1 MNVQHSRSNIEHPIK
16 FILLIIAIVVSGCV
30 HMVKTDMDTYLK
42 NQEEFEGKQV
52 VFTTDLQD
60 LFERYDV
67 YRGKEIELTAPVTY
81 FGNWHFRT
89 WYLILDDGVN
99 EIRAYE
105 SEYRIYPD
113 RYAVYLM
120 RAAMRENGS
129 VTVRGRLERKGIEL
143 NRLFYKDYAVNTN
156 LKSNRNYFYY

>member
-1 MNVQHSRSNIEHPIK
+1 MNVQHPTPNIEHPIK
-16 FILLIIAIVVSGCV
+16 VVLLIIAIVVSGCV

-60 LFERYDV
+60 LFARYDM

-81 FGNWHFRT
+81 FGSWHFRT
-89 WYLILDDGVN
+89 WYLILDDGGN

-120 RAAMRENGS
+120 RAAMRENGR
-129 VTVRGRLERKGIEL
+129 VTVRGKLERKGIEL

-156 LKSNRNYFYY
+156 LKTDRNYFYY

>member
-1 MNVQHSRSNIEHPIK
+1 MKVV
-16 FILLIIAIVVSGCV
+16 LLIIAIVVSGCV

-60 LFERYDV
+60 LFARYDM

-81 FGNWHFRT
+81 FGSWHFRT
-89 WYLILDDGVN
+89 WYLILEDGEN

-129 VTVRGRLERKGIEL
+129 VTVRGKLERKGIEL
-143 NRLFYKDYAVNTN
+143 NRIFYKDYAVNTN
-156 LKSNRNYFYY
+156 LKTDRNYISYY